1 GASTADARPI
11 DGAAAKHVPPGS
23 HYGLRRQSASSTS
36 FGKETLTQEQS
47 PCTRAIPRAGEGV
60 PCNPESGGPA
70 GAPGGTPAVG
80 RAQLLVVA
88 TALVIALIVVVVS
101 LVVVALGRGGRGASA
116 EVQAERDLAA
126 DDRRGQRQP
135 GRKWQRERLP
145 VHRDRDGPRAHAR
158 HRGLDRDVAGL
169 ADRLRGLLRER

>member
-1 GASTADARPI
+1 RPSTYPLVPTTGSAARARPVPVS
-11 DGAAAKHVPPGS
+11 AKRLS
-23 HYGLRRQSASSTS
+23 HKSSLHAR
-36 FGKETLTQEQS
+36 GQS
-47 PCTRAIPRAGEGV
+47 PGRGRVSLATRKE
-60 PCNPESGGPA
+60 EGPA

-88 TALVIALIVVVVS
+88 TALVVALIVVVVS

-135 GRKWQRERLP
+135 GRKRQRERLP

-158 HRGLDRDVAGL
+158 HRGLDRD
-169 ADRLRGLLRER
+169 